1 MYIFLISFDLL
12 KVKICSKTWK
22 KMCVLIFFWGRIYN
36 VCEIFYSFMGG
47 GYTFQIIDELQIK
60 QAHY

>member
-1 MYIFLISFDLL
+1 
-12 KVKICSKTWK
+12 
-22 KMCVLIFFWGRIYN
+22 
-36 VCEIFYSFMGG
+36 MGG